1 MEWLFGRRLTP
12 QELIKEHQRTISKSI
27 RELEREKN
35 RLQRSEGKIIS
46 DIKKAAREGQMSAA
60 KIMAKDLVRTRKHV
74 EKMYRMK
81 TQLQAVSL
89 RIQTIKSQA
98 AMADA
103 MRGVTR
109 AMVRM
114 NRTVNL
120 PSLQR
125 IMIEFQKQS
134 EIMDIK
140 EETIGDTMDDMFD
153 EDEEEADTDEIV
165 NQVLDEIGINLGSE
179 LIDTPGEAKTVA
191 TKAIPEKRAPA
202 AVTENS
208 ADQEL
213 QNRLDNLRRPD

>member
-1 MEWLFGRRLTP
+1 MG
-12 QELIKEHQRTISKSI
+12 
-27 RELEREKN
+27 
-35 RLQRSEGKIIS
+35 
-46 DIKKAAREGQMSAA
+46 AA
-60 KIMAKDLVRTRKHV
+60 KVMAKDLVRTRKHV

-98 AMADA
+98 AMMDA

-114 NRTVNL
+114 NNTINL
-120 PSLQR
+120 PALQQ
-125 IMIEFQKQS
+125 IMVEFQKQS

-153 EDEEEADTDEIV
+153 EEEEEAETSEIV
-165 NQVLDEIGINLGSE
+165 NQVLDEIGISLGSE
-179 LIDTPGEAKTVA
+179 LVDTPAGERVQVKSA
-191 TKAIPEKRAPA
+191 TQKRTATPA
-202 AVTENS
+202 AATATATAEAD

-213 QNRLDNLRRPD
+213 QARLDNLRKD